1 MLIVQGRRAPGA
13 GRPLLYCTNQRSGR
27 AVANA
32 ILEINKHGNR
42 RQGTVN
48 I

>member
-1 MLIVQGRRAPGA
+1 MYMLIVQGRRAPGRQA
-13 GRPLLYCTNQRSGR
+13 PTNQRSGR
-27 AVANA
+27 DVANA
-32 ILEINKHGNR
+32 TLEMSKHGNR